1 MVRVRLRGSEVVHYD
16 QIVQM
21 SLSDFERLEEAI
33 KLGEEE
39 EIGWITDNYLDRE
52 ERNSSN
58 NFELESHV
66 ECDVNGN
73 PTNPDEQ
80 EQQEQEK
87 GHV

>member
-21 SLSDFERLEEAI
+21 SRSDFERLEEAV
-33 KLGEEE
+33 KLGEEAE
-39 EIGWITDNYLDRE
+39 VEWITDNHLDRE

-58 NFELESHV
+58 NFELESYV

-73 PTNPDEQ
+73 PIEPVEPDKEP
-80 EQQEQEK
+80 